1 MTNDSND
8 SNVSNDSNDRIGR
21 IGRIGRIHRICI
33 ARYTEP
39 VDWVSAVT
47 TASTAVVVYDKGNG
61 AYPNVGREA
70 ETFVRC
76 IVDDYDKLVSGE
88 IDVIT
93 FLQGF
98 PFDHV
103 PIQTLAESMKSV
115 DGLSRSQKTSILIPH
130 GTMHVSDRCGRPDH
144 PGLPIGDAWRTIS
157 SLPGFNRVDDA
168 DMDAEAFT
176 FAAGAQYTVGSNRVT
191 QHSVEFWKTLRRVL
205 AEDVIC
211 PWTMER
217 FWMCVFRM

>member
-8 SNVSNDSNDRIGR
+8 SNDSNDRIDQIDR
-21 IGRIGRIHRICI
+21 THRICI

-39 VDWVSAVT
+39 VDWISAVT
-47 TASTAVVVYDKGNG
+47 TATTAVTVYDKGNG

-70 ETFVRC
+70 ETFARC

-103 PIQTLAESMKSV
+103 PVHNLAESIKSV
-115 DGLSRSQKTSILIPH
+115 DGMSRSQKTSVLIPH
-130 GTMHVSDRCGRPDH
+130 GTMHISDRCGRPDH

-168 DMDAEAFT
+168 ETDTESFT
-176 FAAGAQYTVGSNRVT
+176 FVAGAQYTVGSNRVT
-191 QHSVEFWKTLRRVL
+191 QHSVEFWKTLRRLL
-205 AEDVIC
+205 ADHVIC

-217 FWMCVFRM
+217 CWMRVFHM